1 MQYVR
6 FKDEVELS
14 RLGMGNMRFPTV
26 GGVPGAPIDREK
38 AQGIIDQ
45 VVACGVNYFDTAYF
59 YHNSESEPFLGDAL
73 AGYPR
78 DSYCLADKYSLPANP
93 DYRVVFEEQLKRL
106 KTDRIDFY
114 LLHGIMDHLAD
125 EYLTNGCVEYLMEEK
140 RAGRI
145 RYLGFSFHG
154 SPETLLRVADHHP
167 WDFAQIQLNYYD
179 WMYNT
184 AKRQYE
190 ILTDRGIPI
199 MVMEP
204 VHGGQLA
211 SLTPEANALLE
222 TAMPGRSIAS
232 WAMRWLMRLTN
243 VAVVLSGMSDLHQV
257 EDNVRSFS
265 EYAPL
270 SDAESDLLMKACALY
285 RSSVAVPCTSCRY
298 CVSDCPAG
306 LNIPRLLSVYNEYK
320 FDGAWRTA
328 TLRDLP
334 EDKQPSACI
343 GCGACASHCPQ
354 GFDIPNLLSEL
365 AEVMKQ

>member
-6 FKDEVELS
+6 FKSEVELS

-26 GGVPGAPIDREK
+26 GGVPGAPIDRVK
-38 AQGIIDQ
+38 AQGIIDR
-45 VVACGVNYFDTAYF
+45 VIACGVNYFDTAYF
-59 YHNSESEPFLGDAL
+59 YHNSESEPFLGEAL

-78 DSYCLADKYSLPANP
+78 DSYYLADKYSLPANP
-93 DYRVVFEEQLKRL
+93 DYQAVFEEQLKRL
-106 KTDRIDFY
+106 QTDRIDFY
-114 LLHGIMDHLAD
+114 LLHGIMDHIAD
-125 EYLTNGCVEYLMEEK
+125 EYLTNGCVEYLMGEK
-140 RAGRI
+140 RMGRI

-154 SPETLLRVADHHP
+154 SPEILERVVNHHP

-179 WMYNT
+179 WVYST

-190 ILTDRGIPI
+190 ILTERGIPI

-211 SLTPEANALLE
+211 SLTPEGNALLE
-222 TAMPGRSIAS
+222 EALPGRSIAS
-232 WAMRWLMRLTN
+232 WAMRWLMRLPN
-243 VAVVLSGMSDLHQV
+243 VSVVLSGMSDVNQV
-257 EDNVRSFS
+257 EDNVRTFS

-270 SDAESDLLMKACALY
+270 SDAESDLLMRACTLY

-298 CVSDCPAG
+298 CVNDCPAG
-306 LNIPRLLSVYNEYK
+306 LDIPRLLSVYNETK

-334 EDKQPSACI
+334 EDKQPAACI
-343 GCGACASHCPQ
+343 RCGACTGHCPQ
-354 GFDIPNLLSEL
+354 GFDIPNLLREL
-365 AEVMKQ
+365 AEAMK

>member
-38 AQGIIDQ
+38 AREIIDH
-45 VVACGVNYFDTAYF
+45 VMACGVNYFDTAYF
-59 YHNSESEPFLGDAL
+59 YHNSESEPFLGEAL

-78 DSYCLADKYSLPANP
+78 DSYYLADKYSLPANP
-93 DYRVVFEEQLKRL
+93 DYREVFEEQLKRL

-114 LLHGIMDHLAD
+114 LLHGIMDHIVD
-125 EYLTNGCVEYLMEEK
+125 EYLTNGCVEYLMGEK

-154 SPETLLRVADHHP
+154 SPETLERVADHHP

-211 SLTPEANALLE
+211 SLTPEANALLKE
-222 TAMPGRSIAS
+222 VLPGRSVAS
-232 WAMRWLMRLTN
+232 WAMRWLMRLQN
-243 VAVVLSGMSDLHQV
+243 VAIVLSGMSDLKQV
-257 EDNVRSFS
+257 EDNVQTFS

-270 SDAESDLLMKACALY
+270 PDAESDLLLKACALY
-285 RSSVAVPCTSCRY
+285 RISVAVPCTSCRY
-298 CVSDCPAG
+298 CVNDCPVG
-306 LNIPRLLSVYNEYK
+306 LDIPRLLSVYNETK

-334 EDKQPSACI
+334 GDKQPAACI

-354 GFDIPNLLSEL
+354 GFEIPSLMYEL
-365 AEVMKQ
+365 AEAMK